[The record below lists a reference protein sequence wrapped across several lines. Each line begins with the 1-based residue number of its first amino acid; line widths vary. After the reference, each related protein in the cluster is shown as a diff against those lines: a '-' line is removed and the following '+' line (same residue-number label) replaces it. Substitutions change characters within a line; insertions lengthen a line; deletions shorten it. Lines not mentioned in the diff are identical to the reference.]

1 MSDEQQPVIDGDPNL
16 AADPE
21 IDAEASAAAI
31 DDGKGNEMV
40 PVSAL
45 ISAKKALKAATKAV
59 KELEPIAQRARE
71 VDERLN
77 RAQPIIDAVINNPK
91 LRAEALRIG
100 RGVPQTSDRVE
111 QPSTDE
117 DPDAADFAEIQG
129 YYLAD
134 GVTPDVVRARRAL
147 TILDKRSGRQTDE
160 RIRPLAGLT
169 LNQKANENLRD
180 AANMTDADGTPLASR
195 ESIQEVATQLP
206 AHLLANPQVLDLVV
220 NSAIGLDRR
229 KGRTP
234 KPIEEPLYLER
245 QGGRRGSSEPAITP
259 DEKRTLERLGLTEAD
274 YKKSTQRLEQGVA
287 NRRGIVLGS

>member
-1 MSDEQQPVIDGDPNL
+1 MSDEQQPVLDGDPNL

-31 DDGKGNEMV
+31 DDGKGNKLV
-40 PVSAL
+40 PLSAL
-45 ISAKKALKAATKAV
+45 VSAKKALKQATKAV

-100 RGVPQTSDRVE
+100 RGVPQTHDRVD
-111 QPSTDE
+111 QPTSDE
-117 DPDAADFAEIQG
+117 DPDAADYAEVQG

-134 GVTPDVVRARRAL
+134 GVTPDVVRARRTLA
-147 TILDKRSGRQTDE
+147 ILDKRSGRQTDE

-195 ESIQEVATQLP
+195 ESIQEVAAQLP

-245 QGGRRGSSEPAITP
+245 QGGRRGSSDPVITP